1 MIAEIKKQYTKKAL
15 LKAEEHENIYDVFD
29 ELVSKIEVFS
39 SINHEDNSD
48 LNFGIY
54 MYVEDIKDH
63 VKGLEF
69 QLKREILEGT
79 LKV

>member
-1 MIAEIKKQYTKKAL
+1 MISYIK
-15 LKAEEHENIYDVFD
+15 ND
-29 ELVSKIEVFS
+29 
-39 SINHEDNSD
+39 DNES
-48 LNFGIY
+48 LNFGVF

-63 VKGLEF
+63 LKGLEF

>member
-1 MIAEIKKQYTKKAL
+1 MISEIKKHYTKKQL
-15 LKAEEHENIYDVFD
+15 LKAKEHENIYDVFD
-29 ELVSKIEVFS
+29 ELISKIEVIS
-39 SINHEDNSD
+39 YINNDENKD
-48 LNFGIY
+48 LNFGVYLYI
-54 MYVEDIKDH
+54 EDIKDH

>member
-1 MIAEIKKQYTKKAL
+1 MIAEIKKQYTKKQR
-15 LKAEEHENIYDVFD
+15 LKAKEHSNIYDVFD
-29 ELVSKIEVFS
+29 ELISKIEVFS

-63 VKGLEF
+63 IKGLEY
-69 QLKREILEGT
+69 QLKREILKGK
-79 LKV
+79 LKI